1 MARLQDQYH
10 KLIIPLIKSE
20 QSFDYAGP
28 ALGIPV
34 WDFNQ
39 KLIFYQKPNLSFKR
53 PKLVAPSLAVFIVF
67 LWKTVFCVPYI
78 LRSIY
83 ILRSKVFVLCC
94 SYKRKLEKLVFQM
107 NCKQVVSTLVSMLC
121 RSRII
126 IGISSR
132 CYLKSGKTRFKA
144 ECLKCRISYL

>member
-1 MARLQDQYH
+1 MQSCDSLMIVKENSDRKKIVAARLQDQYH

-53 PKLVAPSLAVFIVF
+53 PKLVAPS
-67 LWKTVFCVPYI
+67 
-78 LRSIY
+78 
-83 ILRSKVFVLCC
+83 
-94 SYKRKLEKLVFQM
+94 
-107 NCKQVVSTLVSMLC
+107 
-121 RSRII
+121 
-126 IGISSR
+126 
-132 CYLKSGKTRFKA
+132 
-144 ECLKCRISYL
+144 